1 MSPRLT
7 NMRLH
12 IPTVLLPS
20 LADDLRWRA
29 VKRFYDDNKQDAP
42 TPSNPRFA
50 CIVVPAVDVA
60 NYCDGELERLEKAKA
75 LMFFRKVLLLLVGNE
90 DLLREVVNSG
100 RFRGSDVVNKLED
113 AFDECLMESAIH
125 VTGDDREFFS
135 KCILRFRAKR
145 SQDRQEYWRDWM
157 MLLWILSLVGGL
169 VAWWF
174 GYWAPFGGTLSGAG
188 GANTFT
194 EWMDS
199 DQSAGGV
206 GAPAFMQAD
215 AK

>member
-125 VTGDDREFFS
+125 VTGEDRGILLQMHPPLPCETQPGSARILERLDDAPLDPLS
-135 KCILRFRAKR
+135 C
-145 SQDRQEYWRDWM
+145 WRPSRVVV
-157 MLLWILSLVGGL
+157 WILG
-169 VAWWF
+169 AIWW
-174 GYWAPFGGTLSGAG
+174 YVEGAG

-199 DQSAGGV
+199 DPSAGGV